1 MEGIWPPPNTSIA
14 PWAPRVHN
22 PKRRLDRFSHFCKA
36 HACDQQT
43 VGRPR
48 HICNKR
54 PHFTPLRLRS
64 VRTAMRPF
72 VKLLWSLSCN
82 LRLSVCW
89 IFQSLCVSC
98 VDFSP
103 AVFERGEFV
112 NICCISSCR
121 PIGHNVHLNKLSR
134 HNWTTLYKMAQ
145 KWRKATELKCLHGG
159 VATINASERAYF
171 DNFIYDFPR
180 SLLISLIGKQ
190 FWKSSGIIRNVRRI
204 LVRVVNTPLPPE
216 AKKIEN
222 LSTKWCILK
231 YIWINMWLA

>member
-1 MEGIWPPPNTSIA
+1 
-14 PWAPRVHN
+14 
-22 PKRRLDRFSHFCKA
+22 
-36 HACDQQT
+36 
-43 VGRPR
+43 
-48 HICNKR
+48 
-54 PHFTPLRLRS
+54 
-64 VRTAMRPF
+64 MRPF

-204 LVRVVNTPLPPE
+204 LVRVVNTPLLPE
-216 AKKIEN
+216 AKKNWKFVYEMVHSEVYLDKYVVSIAPF
-222 LSTKWCILK
+222 STPACPDCCQNIT
-231 YIWINMWLA
+231 